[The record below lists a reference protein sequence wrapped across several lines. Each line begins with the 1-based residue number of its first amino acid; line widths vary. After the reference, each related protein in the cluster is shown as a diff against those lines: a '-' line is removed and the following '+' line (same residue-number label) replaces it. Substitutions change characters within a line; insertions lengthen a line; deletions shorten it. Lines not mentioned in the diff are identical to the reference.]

1 MSASVAFA
9 RHQFTVADYHCML
22 ETGVLNEDSRV
33 ELLNGEI
40 IKMSPIGSRH
50 SANVKRLNRLLGKQL
65 DPDIIIGI
73 QDPIRLDNYT
83 EPQPD
88 VSVLKPQAD
97 LYEGTHPQPSDVL
110 LVIEV
115 ADSTIDIDREI
126 KLPAYARSGI
136 AEVWLIDLNKNRI
149 EVHANPHNG
158 IYQEVRLVQRGQQV
172 ISKMLPQLTVNADDI
187 LG

>member
-1 MSASVAFA
+1 MSASVALA
-9 RHQFTVADYHCML
+9 HYQFTVADYHRML
-22 ETGVLNEDSRV
+22 ETGVLNEDSHV

-50 SANVKRLNRLLGKQL
+50 SAKVKKLNRLLGKQL
-65 DPDIIIGI
+65 NPDLIVGI
-73 QDPIRLDNYT
+73 QDPIQLDDYS

-88 VSVLKPQAD
+88 ISVLKPRED
-97 LYEGTHPQPSDVL
+97 FYESAHPLPGDVL

-115 ADSTIDIDREI
+115 ADTTVNTDREI
-126 KLPAYARSGI
+126 KLPLYAQADV
-136 AEVWLIDLNKNRI
+136 AEVWLVDLKKDRI
-149 EVHANPHNG
+149 EVHSNPLNG

-172 ISKMLPQLTVNADDI
+172 ISKTLPQLTLNADDI